1 MSIEP
6 RNEQQMLRQFWKK
19 YPTYNLNA
27 LIRKRY
33 EELMDARAFNEWLQ
47 NRQLKQQGEEYADA
61 MGRMAK
67 TVNRRIPQLRW
78 AGAERRP
85 ANRPAGG
92 RAVVSKASKSREP
105 SASESALAL
114 RRCWTRGRQA
124 PKTVSARQARQ
135 HLLPDKFPQSTEPLD
150 ENPRPH
156 TQLGAQLQ
164 DDFVGFAASRPPP
177 AAPSSSV
184 SGRLGEAALRGG
196 EAIMAACSSLECSS
210 PCRTAAKTMRPWLSS
225 EHSRGHRC
233 GLAQPR
239 GLGCPSG

>member
-1 MSIEP
+1 
-6 RNEQQMLRQFWKK
+6 
-19 YPTYNLNA
+19 
-27 LIRKRY
+27 
-33 EELMDARAFNEWLQ
+33 
-47 NRQLKQQGEEYADA
+47 
-61 MGRMAK
+61 MGRG
-67 TVNRRIPQLRW
+67 VRRRHGQDGENGQPQNPPAPLGRR
-78 AGAERRP
+78 GATSCEP
-85 ANRPAGG
+85 PSGG

-164 DDFVGFAASRPPP
+164 DDFVSADERYQDRPFRQPRRPSFLGPTTEAFRRDGFAASRPPP

-196 EAIMAACSSLECSS
+196 EAIWRRAAASSAAAHGLEQQ
-210 PCRTAAKTMRPWLSS
+210 RR
-225 EHSRGHRC
+225 RC
-233 GLAQPR
+233 AHGLAANTAEVT
-239 GLGCPSG
+239 GAVLPSPAA